1 LSRAE
6 SYHKMLHAAAQ
17 FQKNIAII
25 LEAKSVEAVRSSE
38 WICRH
43 LASEHI
49 GGHSEQV
56 KRSVEVH
63 EQLLEVIEG
72 LTKMEQALAKNLQVL
87 LGQNQDNTTDSVGD
101 SGDYGSMF
109 QFGGNSR

>member
-6 SYHKMLHAAAQ
+6 SYHKMLHVAAQ

-25 LEAKSVEAVRSSE
+25 LEAKSVEADRSSQ
-38 WICRH
+38 WICRN
-43 LASEHI
+43 LSSEHI

-56 KRSVEVH
+56 KRTIEVH

-72 LTKMEQALAKNLQVL
+72 LTKMEQALGKNLQVL
-87 LGQNQDNTTDSVGD
+87 LGKNQDSTTDSV
-101 SGDYGSMF
+101 GDYGSMF
-109 QFGGNSR
+109 QLGGNSR